1 MSNWFFQSPGMAIAR
16 RLMPFG
22 VKRLLYTGRAAKD
35 YASEV
40 KGEFGEKMEG
50 KWIGNY

>member
-1 MSNWFFQSPGMAIAR
+1 MAIAR

-50 KWIGNY
+50 RWIGNY

>member
-1 MSNWFFQSPGMAIAR
+1 MAIAR
-16 RLMPFG
+16 RLLPFG

-40 KGEFGEKMEG
+40 NGEFGEKIAR
-50 KWIGNY
+50 KWIGNDERQCTKVGN

>member
-1 MSNWFFQSPGMAIAR
+1 MAIAR

-22 VKRLLYTGRAAKD
+22 VKRLLYSGRAAKD

-40 KGEFGEKMEG
+40 KGEFGRKTERNLCGVLEIIKCRAN
-50 KWIGNY
+50 K